1 MTRVE
6 RSIRGHEASYARFH
20 VQFQNR
26 EYVYAKLSLFD
37 NSRGDRVLLASSFT
51 IAEEIKGFFN
61 TRLKDESNGLTEF
74 KYNVE
79 IDLRHL
85 ILEWK
90 LLNTVKKEGIFS
102 SKKIEIYNASIRS
115 DKRIQVFSGDI
126 EI

>member
-6 RSIRGHEASYARFH
+6 RSIRRGHEASYARFH

-26 EYVYAKLSLFD
+26 EYVYAKLSLFG

-85 ILEWK
+85 IRMEI
-90 LLNTVKKEGIFS
+90 VKC
-102 SKKIEIYNASIRS
+102 R
-115 DKRIQVFSGDI
+115 
-126 EI
+126 